1 MGLDMTLVIW
11 GAGAIGGTIGAYLSR
26 AGYDV
31 LFVDKDAAHVN
42 AINANA
48 LKITGP
54 IEEFTVQAKASTP
67 EKVEGTFEIII
78 LATKAQHTQEAT
90 EALKPHLAKNGYV
103 LSAQNGL
110 NELIIQ
116 EIVGK
121 ERTIGSFV
129 NFGADYHAP
138 GEIFFCGR
146 GAVVLGE
153 VDGSMTERLKSLHEI
168 MLNFEPNAEMTDNL
182 WGYLWGKEAYG
193 AMLFVTALTNESIAD
208 ALADVTYRELY
219 IIAAQEILAV
229 ADKLDINPKGF
240 NGFLPEAFKPD
251 GDISKI
257 DESLAAMVVF
267 NRKSAKS
274 HSGIWRDLAVRKRRT
289 EVAMYDTIISE
300 AKRLNV
306 QTPFTQHWIDMI
318 HEIED
323 GKREQALANLDE
335 LKASLK

>member
-1 MGLDMTLVIW
+1 MTTIVIW
-11 GAGAIGGTIGAYLSR
+11 GAGAIGGTIGAYLIR

-31 LFVDKDAAHVN
+31 LLVDKVAEHVN
-42 AINANA
+42 AINANG

-54 IEEFTVQAKASTP
+54 IEEFTVQGKASMP
-67 EKVEGTFEIII
+67 ENIEGTFEIII

-90 EALKPHLAKNGYV
+90 EALKPHLAENGYV

-121 ERTIGSFV
+121 ERTVGSFV

-138 GEIFFCGR
+138 GEIFFGGR

-153 VDGSMTERLKSLHEI
+153 IDGSISERIQNLHQI
-168 MLNFEPNAEMTDNL
+168 MLNFEPNAEITDNL

-208 ALADVTYRELY
+208 ALADETYRELY
-219 IIAAQEILAV
+219 VVAAQEILSV
-229 ADKLDINPKGF
+229 AQKLHVQPKGF
-240 NGFLPEAFKPD
+240 NGFLPEAFMPG
-251 GDISKI
+251 GDISRI
-257 DESLAAMVVF
+257 DKSMDAMVAF

-289 EVAMYDTIISE
+289 EVAMYDTIIAE
-300 AKRLNV
+300 AKRLGIP
-306 QTPFTQHWIDMI
+306 TPLTQRWIDMI

-323 GKREQALANLDE
+323 NKREQSQANLDE
-335 LKASLK
+335 LKASLA

>member
-1 MGLDMTLVIW
+1 MTIVIW
-11 GAGAIGGTIGAYLSR
+11 GAGAIGGTIGAYLIR

-31 LFVDKDAAHVN
+31 LLVDKASEHVD
-42 AINANA
+42 AINANG

-54 IEEFTVQAKASTP
+54 IEEFVVSAKAVTP
-67 EKVEGTFEIII
+67 ENVEGIFDIVI

-90 EALKPHLAKNGYV
+90 EAIKPHLAPNGYI

-138 GEIFFCGR
+138 GEIFYGGR

-153 VDGSMTERLKSLHEI
+153 VDGSSTERLKQLHE
-168 MLNFEPNAEMTDNL
+168 MLLKFEPNATITDDL

-193 AMLFVTALTNESIAD
+193 AMLFLTALTNESIAD
-208 ALADVTYRELY
+208 ALADITYRELY
-219 IIAAQEILAV
+219 AAAAAEILTV
-229 ADKLDINPKGF
+229 AAKLNVQPKGF
-240 NGFLPEAFKPD
+240 NGFMPEAFMGNP
-251 GDISKI
+251 SKI
-257 DESLAAMVVF
+257 DESMEAMVAF

-274 HSGIWRDLAVRKRRT
+274 HSGIWRDLAVRKRKT
-289 EVAMYDTIISE
+289 EVAMYDTIIAE
-300 AKRLNV
+300 AQRLGV
-306 QTPFTQHWIDMI
+306 PTPLTQQWITMI

-323 GKREQALANLDE
+323 GKREQSVANLDDM
-335 LKASLK
+335 KASLG

>member
-1 MGLDMTLVIW
+1 MTIVVW
-11 GAGAIGGTIGAYLSR
+11 GAGAIGGTIGAYLIR

-31 LFVDKDAAHVN
+31 LLVDKVREHVD
-42 AINANA
+42 AINANG

-54 IEEFTVQAKASTP
+54 IEEFVVQAKAVTP
-67 EKVEGTFEIII
+67 EDVEGIFDIVI

-90 EALKPHLAKNGYV
+90 EAIKPHLAPHSYI

-121 ERTIGSFV
+121 ERTVGSFV

-138 GEIFFCGR
+138 GEIFFGGR

-153 VDGSMTERLKSLHEI
+153 VDGSITERLKQLHA
-168 MLNFEPNAEMTDNL
+168 MLLHFEPNATITDNL

-208 ALADVTYRELY
+208 ALADKTYRDLY
-219 IIAAQEILAV
+219 VVAAREVLTV
-229 ADKLDINPKGF
+229 ANRLNVQPKGF
-240 NGFLPEAFKPD
+240 NGFIPEAFMPD
-251 GDISKI
+251 GDTAKI
-257 DESLAAMVVF
+257 DESMDAMVAF
-267 NRKSAKS
+267 NRKSAKT
-274 HSGIWRDLAVRKRRT
+274 HSGIWRDLAVRKRKT
-289 EVAMYDTIISE
+289 EVAMYDTIMSE
-300 AKRLNV
+300 AHRLNV
-306 QTPFTQHWIDMI
+306 STPLTERWITMI

-323 GKREQALANLDE
+323 GKRELSVTNLDE
-335 LKASLK
+335 LKASLG

>member
-1 MGLDMTLVIW
+1 MTLVIW
-11 GAGAIGGTIGAYLSR
+11 GAGAIGGTIGAYLVR

-31 LFVDKDAAHVN
+31 LLVDNATEHVA
-42 AINANA
+42 AINTNG

-67 EKVEGTFEIII
+67 EDVEGTFETII
-78 LATKAQHTQEAT
+78 LATKAQHTQAAT
-90 EALKPHLAKNGYV
+90 EALKPHLAENGYV

-116 EIVGK
+116 DIVGK

-138 GEIFFCGR
+138 GEIFFGGR

-153 VDGSMTERLKSLHEI
+153 IDGSMTERLKKLHEI
-168 MLNFEPNAEMTDNL
+168 MLHFEPNAVMSDNL

-208 ALADVTYRELY
+208 ALADRTYHNLY
-219 IIAAQEILAV
+219 TAAAREILAV
-229 ADKLDINPKGF
+229 AGKLGIQANGF
-240 NGFLPEAFKPD
+240 NGFVPEAFMPN
-251 GDISKI
+251 GDRSQI
-257 DESLAAMVVF
+257 DESLAAMVAF

-274 HSGIWRDLAVRKRRT
+274 HSGIWRDLAIRKRRT
-289 EVAMYDTIISE
+289 EVVMYDTIVSE

-306 QTPFTQHWIDMI
+306 PIPFTQHWINMI

-323 GKREQALANLDE
+323 GKREQSLANLDE
-335 LKASLK
+335 LKASLT